1 MKNVNARRAALAVV
15 CLALVGGCVVPEEA
29 YLEERDEGD
38 AGASFAALSP
48 FDWTQLAPGAE
59 VLTGSHHNGTVA
71 TIGSRT
77 IMVYVGGRDADG
89 NYIYWSELQPNGTW
103 GWPMRIRDQLSSDR
117 PSLAVFNGRLYM
129 AHVGSSDGSTDV
141 WITRFDTSKNLWSDD
156 YKIPYASNK
165 PPALAAL
172 GDRLYIVGGRPSDRK
187 LWMASFDRNDRLS
200 PITYL
205 DHQYSGSRVSLTNYR
220 GRIAMAHRSQAGV
233 VYNEFDGT
241 RWLGET
247 LVRAGVGGTPI
258 HAYEPSIAV
267 SGNEVHM
274 AYHPQG
280 SYQVWYTTFDGT
292 SWDVAVSLNGYSSH
306 TAPVLSRVAGR
317 ILLVTNADCEDWNYC
332 RPIDWFRT
340 YQYLDR

>member
-1 MKNVNARRAALAVV
+1 MKNVFVRGASTLLG
-15 CLALVGGCVVPEEA
+15 LALLQGCVVPEEA
-29 YLEERDEGD
+29 YLGERDEGD
-38 AGASFAALSP
+38 AGASFEALSP
-48 FDWTQLAPGAE
+48 FDWTRLAPNAE

-77 IMVYVGGRDADG
+77 IMVYVGGSSHDG
-89 NYIYWSELQPNGTW
+89 NYIFWSELLPNGSW

-129 AHVGSSDGSTDV
+129 AHVGSSEGSTDV
-141 WITRFDTSKNLWSDD
+141 WITRFDTSTNLWSDD

-172 GDRLYIVGGRPSDRK
+172 GNRLYIVGGRPSDRK
-187 LWMASFDRNDRLS
+187 LWMASFDSNDRLS

-205 DHQYSGSRVSLTNYR
+205 DHQYSGSRVSLANYR
-220 GRIAMAHRSQAGV
+220 GRIAMAHRSQLGV

-241 RWLGET
+241 RWLGEMR
-247 LVRAGVGGTPI
+247 VNAGVGGEAI
-258 HAYEPSIAV
+258 HSYEPSIAV
-267 SGNEVHM
+267 SGNELHM
-274 AYHPQG
+274 AYQPIG
-280 SYQVWYTTFDGT
+280 SSSVWYTVFDGT

-306 TAPVLSRVAGR
+306 TAPTLSRAAGR
-317 ILLVTNADCEDWNYC
+317 ILLLTNTDCDDIRYC
-332 RPIDWFRT
+332 TAIDWFKT